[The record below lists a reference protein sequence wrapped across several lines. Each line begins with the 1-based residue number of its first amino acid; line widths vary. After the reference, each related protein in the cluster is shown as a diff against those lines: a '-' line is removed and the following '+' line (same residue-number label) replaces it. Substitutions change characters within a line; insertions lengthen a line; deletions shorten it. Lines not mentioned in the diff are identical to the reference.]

1 MIDYAAVISCLRRR
15 PRRKDRPRADPVLVK
30 SRAATMEI
38 LKNIEDHASKK
49 ATALAATT
57 SLDLPPLA
65 APRSHAKLLA

>member
-1 MIDYAAVISCLRRR
+1 
-15 PRRKDRPRADPVLVK
+15 LVK